1 MLLDG
6 TEGPAVQ
13 YAPCCLPVP
22 GDALLGYLERGK
34 GLVVHANGCAIARRL
49 QAHDSEQFIA
59 VDWAD
64 EPARPFETGICVTVT
79 NGKGV
84 LARVTGELAAAG
96 VDIARVEMDGLAA
109 EGTVD
114 LNFIIAVRDTAHLE
128 AALRQLRR
136 ASAVLKAVRITA
148 GED

>member
-1 MLLDG
+1 M
-6 TEGPAVQ
+6 
-13 YAPCCLPVP
+13 
-22 GDALLGYLERGK
+22 
-34 GLVVHANGCAIARRL
+34 
-49 QAHDSEQFIA
+49 
-59 VDWAD
+59 
-64 EPARPFETGICVTVT
+64 
-79 NGKGV
+79 

-96 VDIARVEMDGLAA
+96 VDIARVEMEGLAA

-114 LNFIIAVRDTAHLE
+114 LKFIVAVRDTAHLE